1 MFSKR
6 KSLLA
11 KLTVLLVM
19 ILGCLL
25 TLIYVAPAKMVS
37 GSGDNLNIYG
47 VVEVWGL
54 GYTEPHTTSSHRF
67 GIDNYSNLDLRYTYE
82 FQHAVLE
89 TGEEDKELVE
99 NIELPASGTSKNG
112 EQGLDVVLID
122 GEDYT
127 LDAYTRIHVWNAD
140 NEAMADRW
148 KVADRIIFW
157 HWDNP

>member
-1 MFSKR
+1 MFFKR
-6 KSLLA
+6 KSLRA
-11 KLTVLLVM
+11 KLTVLSVM
-19 ILGCLL
+19 ALGGLL
-25 TLIYVAPAKMVS
+25 TLTYVAPAKMVS
-37 GSGDNLNIYG
+37 GSGNNLSIYG

-54 GYTEPHTTSSHRF
+54 GYTKPHTTSSHRF

-99 NIELPASGTSKNG
+99 NIELPASGTSKSD
-112 EQGLDVVLID
+112 EQGLDLQLIN

-140 NEAMADRW
+140 NAAMADHW
-148 KVADRIIFW
+148 KVSDRIIFW